1 MTSFVRRLKLSFY
14 YGKLLLL
21 ILQCKLLKLA
31 AFIRSGC
38 HSKTILTL
46 PHKPHLSPRSAFTII
61 GSLFL
66 SRFTEYLDSSPIIFE
81 VIDRRYFFRPNMAG
95 GAELSA

>member
-46 PHKPHLSPRSAFTII
+46 PHKPHLSPRV
-61 GSLFL
+61 GLYDHRL
-66 SRFTEYLDSSPIIFE
+66 SFSFE
-81 VIDRRYFFRPNMAG
+81 IYRVPGFVTHHF
-95 GAELSA
+95 

>member
-1 MTSFVRRLKLSFY
+1 MNSFVRRLKLPFH

-21 ILQCKLLKLA
+21 ILQCKLLKPA

-46 PHKPHLSPRSAFTII
+46 PHKPHLSPQSAFTIV
-61 GSLFL
+61 GSLLL
-66 SRFTEYLDSSPIIFE
+66 SRFAEYLDSSLIIFE
-81 VIDRRYFFRPNMAG
+81 VID
-95 GAELSA
+95 